1 MVKCSM
7 GDFEAVLQSE
17 QEVTMGRKRLLAG
30 ALLCSCVLSLG
41 GCLLPQEEA
50 RPSILV
56 QEETVK
62 TYEMTQVTRGDIQ
75 KTKTLAAVYQQVNT
89 ENLSF
94 SVNGLRLKGVYVSVG
109 DAVKAGDLLAELYC
123 DEERELLA
131 ELEYEMMT
139 QEIEIEHLKE
149 QRDLKLAQLA
159 NRKGSMSEV
168 QYQAQVKEIQD
179 DFRIQIEDLE
189 DALYIEGMQYESCK
203 AYVDGCTLYA
213 SMDGTVTYLGYT
225 GSGFYSRAGYNLITV
240 SDSSVC
246 AFNCS
251 DTDYIPYFT
260 VGEVY
265 TFATSAGVKYET
277 KLAEADKDAEVFR
290 FELTETQYGLPIG
303 LRVLYSLV
311 LEEKKDVL
319 YLPKNAVH
327 YVDDKA
333 YVYYIGEDGIRQM
346 KYIVV
351 GMEADSQIEILDGLA
366 EGEEVILR

>member
-1 MVKCSM
+1 
-7 GDFEAVLQSE
+7 
-17 QEVTMGRKRLLAG
+17 MGRKRLLAG
-30 ALLCSCVLSLG
+30 ALLCSCVLSFG

-62 TYEMTQVTRGDIQ
+62 SYELTPVTRGDIQ

-94 SVNGLRLKGVYVSVG
+94 SYSGLRLKGVYVSVG

-123 DEERELLA
+123 DADRERVA
-131 ELEYEMMT
+131 ELEYKMMT

-149 QRDLKLAQLA
+149 QRDLKLEQLA
-159 NRKGSMSEV
+159 RRKGSMSIL
-168 QYQAQVKEIQD
+168 QYEAQVKEIED

-189 DALYIEGMQYESCK
+189 DELYIEEMQYEQSK
-203 AYVDGCTLYA
+203 AVVDGCTIYA
-213 SMDGTVTYLGYT
+213 GMDGTVTYMGYT
-225 GSGFYSRAGYNLITV
+225 GSNFYSREGYTLLTV

-260 VGEVY
+260 EGEVY
-265 TFATSAGVKYET
+265 TFTSSAGVEYET
-277 KLAEADKDAEVFR
+277 KLVEADKAAGVFR
-290 FELTETQYGLPIG
+290 FELTETQYGLPLG

-319 YLPKNAVH
+319 YLPKTAVH
-327 YVDDKA
+327 YVNDKA

-346 KYIVV
+346 KYIAV
-351 GMEADSQIEILDGLA
+351 GMEADSHIEVLDGLA